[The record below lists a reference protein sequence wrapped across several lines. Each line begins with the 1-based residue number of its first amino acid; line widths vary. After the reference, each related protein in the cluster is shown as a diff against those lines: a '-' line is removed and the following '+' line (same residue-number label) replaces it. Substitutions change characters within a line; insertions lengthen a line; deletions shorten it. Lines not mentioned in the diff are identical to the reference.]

1 VNLSAAI
8 QAQNITAT
16 VTSNFATLTVNVPD
30 AKGWTWT
37 VIWDGAVQRTG
48 IKSFPYQSNVAWSA
62 NKTIQLN
69 ATDSAGNYGY
79 STMFTPT
86 VLAPPAPQPI
96 DLSPTIQA
104 QNITATLTSDFST
117 LTVNVPDAKGW
128 TWSVIWDN
136 AARRTGITSFPFQA
150 SVGWSGNK
158 TIQLY
163 ATNSAGNWGYS
174 TQFNPTVLAPPVPI
188 APQISVVSINKTS
201 LAPGESL
208 RVEYRITDDGQC
220 CNPHDVYMYDAA
232 GAWVTRVQGTRI
244 SGTSQNGVW
253 AANITVPVNSQG
265 QNQGRP
271 LTAGTYTFRTQTTD
285 AQNNFSDLVLLGS
298 VSVVVSAP
306 TPTPTLSP
314 TPVPIAP
321 QIAVVSINKTSLAP
335 GETLRVEYRI
345 TDDGQCCN
353 PHDVYMYD
361 AAGAW
366 VTRVQGTRISGTSQN
381 GVWAANITV
390 PVNSQ
395 GQNQGRA
402 LTAGTYTFRT
412 QTTDA
417 QNNYSD
423 LVLLG
428 SVSVVVPTPDPI
440 FLSPVIQA
448 QAITATVTP
457 NFGTLTVNVPDARGW
472 TWSVIWD
479 GATQRINIR
488 SFPFQTAVG
497 WTANKTIQLYAT
509 NAAGNWGYSTQFTPA
524 VLDPTLS
531 TPTSSPGVPSVGGQQ
546 VPTPTASATVSP
558 SPSTSPTS
566 SPAVAENQP
575 PVANPPGPAEVT
587 SPAVTSVQRALSAF
601 TAVIL
606 NAAQKEVVEQ
616 LLDDAPNSERLIC
629 TAIRFAGNSAAANL
643 RLRKQAKAVCDFAKS
658 QNPELSVWV
667 QSKPTTARSF
677 AGRVLLVARG

>member
-1 VNLSAAI
+1 MALRLKTFISFLISLALTAGFVAPASASGPQITVVSISKSSLSPGESLRVEYRITDDGQCCNPHDVYMYDPAGAWVTRVQGSRVSGTDQNSVWAANITVPVNSQGQNQGSALTAGTYTFRT
-8 QAQNITAT
+8 QTTDAQNNYSDL
-16 VTSNFATLTVNVPD
+16 VLLGSVSV
-30 AKGWTWT
+30 
-37 VIWDGAVQRTG
+37 VV
-48 IKSFPYQSNVAWSA
+48 SA
-62 NKTIQLN
+62 
-69 ATDSAGNYGY
+69 
-79 STMFTPT
+79 PT
-86 VLAPPAPQPI
+86 PAPEPT

-104 QNITATLTSDFST
+104 QNITATLTSDFAT

-150 SVGWSGNK
+150 NVGWSGNK

-201 LAPGESL
+201 LAPGETL

-220 CNPHDVYMYDAA
+220 CNPHDVYMYDSA

-265 QNQGRP
+265 QNQGRA

-285 AQNNFSDLVLLGS
+285 AQNNYSDLVLLGS

-381 GVWAANITV
+381 GIWAANITV

-417 QNNYSD
+417 QNNFSD

-479 GATQRINIR
+479 GATQRVDIR

-546 VPTPTASATVSP
+546 APIPSASATVSP

-575 PVANPPGPAEVT
+575 PVATAPSPAEVT
-587 SPAVTSVQRALSAF
+587 PPAVTSVQRALSA
-601 TAVIL
+601 
-606 NAAQKEVVEQ
+606 
-616 LLDDAPNSERLIC
+616 
-629 TAIRFAGNSAAANL
+629 
-643 RLRKQAKAVCDFAKS
+643 
-658 QNPELSVWV
+658 
-667 QSKPTTARSF
+667 
-677 AGRVLLVARG
+677 